1 MESFKKWMNITPT
14 FWEVG
19 GRKRMVNQPEIVE
32 YFRLNPGN
40 TERQMQEDVYGYFR
54 TRSILS
60 NKKYAECLR
69 RALQSG
75 KLTREK
81 VLTEEGY
88 RFVYFKSDILDNLM
102 ED

>member
-1 MESFKKWMNITPT
+1 MKKYITIKHWSGAT
-14 FWEVG
+14 T
-19 GRKRMVNQPEIVE
+19 KRMVNQPEIVE

-54 TRSILS
+54 TRSIHS
-60 NKKYAECLR
+60 NKKYADCLR
-69 RALQSG
+69 RALHSG

-81 VLTEEGY
+81 FLTEEGY
-88 RFVYFKSDILDNLM
+88 RFVYFKSDILDKLV